1 MRVTVFGATGPI
13 GQEFLRVADAQGVG
27 TVAFVRSPSRLD
39 GAPASQVVIGDVFD
53 PADVR
58 AAVAGS
64 DCVLIALGL
73 GTDRRTPLYSRGT
86 QTIVDAM
93 RDAGVRRLIVL
104 SEAAYDHHTTGALN
118 RLIIGIYQTAS
129 ASAIRERRHQDQIVA
144 DSGLDWTIVRA
155 RVITDRPSAG
165 RLPIRLA
172 PHGKVTSATSRTDLA
187 RLILEITTD
196 AATHQHDVYP

>member
-13 GQEFLRVADAQGVG
+13 GQAFLRVSNAQGVD

-39 GAPASQVVIGDVFD
+39 GAPASRVVTGDVFD

-58 AAVAGS
+58 TAVAGA

-93 RDAGVRRLIVL
+93 HDVGVRRLIVL
-104 SEAAYDHHTTGALN
+104 SEAAYDQHTTGALN
-118 RLIIGIYQTAS
+118 RLITGAYRAVNGP
-129 ASAIRERRHQDQIVA
+129 AIRERRLQDQVVA
-144 DSGLDWTIVRA
+144 RSDLDWTIVRA
-155 RVITDRPSAG
+155 RVITDRPSTG
-165 RLPIRLA
+165 RLPVRLA
-172 PHGKVTSATSRTDLA
+172 PHGKAAAPTSRVDLA
-187 RLILEITTD
+187 YLILEIAAD
-196 AATHQHDVYP
+196 AGTHRHDVYP